1 MKNVNKLFIHGVMLD
16 SVIVVHVQFVIMLV
30 ELWEVWS
37 QELMCLCSKT
47 ATVLSEWTVPKTM
60 DVNMYIIQIRSD
72 SWGGLWL
79 LYVQH

>member
-1 MKNVNKLFIHGVMLD
+1 MKNVNELFIHGVMLD
-16 SVIVVHVQFVIMLV
+16 SGIVVHVQFVIILV

-47 ATVLSEWTVPKTM
+47 TTVLSEWAVPRSM
-60 DVNMYIIQIRSD
+60 DVNIYIIQIRSD

-79 LYVQH
+79 MYIQH